1 MRVTGVSL
9 YGNHANQLELV
20 AKQRR
25 RRKNGFMTSM
35 IFNIDDFSVFRSM
48 VTMTTLCTM

>member
-20 AKQRR
+20 AKQDGDV
-25 RRKNGFMTSM
+25 KTA
-35 IFNIDDFSVFRSM
+35 
-48 VTMTTLCTM
+48 L